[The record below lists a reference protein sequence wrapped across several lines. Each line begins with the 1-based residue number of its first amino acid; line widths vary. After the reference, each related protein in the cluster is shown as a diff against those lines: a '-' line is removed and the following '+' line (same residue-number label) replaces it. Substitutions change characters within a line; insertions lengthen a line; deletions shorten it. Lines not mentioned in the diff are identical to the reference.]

1 MNAKAE
7 VEQDQQVTGIA
18 VYSEFFAQ
26 LAELRQLNKEVV
38 FDYAT
43 PAGNKQARSHVY
55 KLRQTKAAVD
65 KARKAEKQA
74 SLDYGKRVDNKTK
87 TIVSEIE
94 QMIAI
99 HQAPLDEIEQREKDR
114 VAALQERLNEL
125 RNASITEG
133 FNAAQIE
140 TVIDQVELMVIDTSY
155 AEFTGEAATIKD
167 ETLRQL
173 REKYKA
179 QAQHEAE
186 QAELARLRKE
196 AEERAQKEREER
208 IAREAAERA
217 KAEAE
222 AKAKREAE
230 AIAQAQAAEKAEAE
244 RKTREAQAEADRKEL
259 ELKLRAEQ
267 AQREKEVAER
277 RAEQAEAKAK
287 AEAAAEKAREAAAL
301 AAREADTKHRKA
313 VNNAALDALIEH
325 AGLSQSAAKRSIEAI
340 VKGLVP
346 NVKINY

>member
-1 MNAKAE
+1 MNASAKVQE
-7 VEQDQQVTGIA
+7 DQQVTGIA
-18 VYSEFFAQ
+18 VYNEFVAQ
-26 LAELRQLNKEVV
+26 LAELRQLNSEVV

-43 PAGNKQARSHVY
+43 PKGNKEARSHVY

-65 KARKAEKQA
+65 KARKVEKQA
-74 SLDYGKRVDNKTK
+74 SLDYGKRVDSEAKA
-87 TIVSEIE
+87 IVGEIE
-94 QMIAI
+94 SMIAI

-140 TVIDQVELMVIDTSY
+140 TVIDQVELMPIDTSY

-208 IAREAAERA
+208 IAREAAEQA

-222 AKAKREAE
+222 AKAKQEAD

-244 RKTREAQAEADRKEL
+244 RKAREAQAAADRKEL
-259 ELKLRAEQ
+259 ELKLQSET
-267 AQREKEVAER
+267 AQREKQEAER
-277 RAEQAEAKAK
+277 RAEQAEAEARRKVEEEKARDI
-287 AEAAAEKAREAAAL
+287 AEAAE
-301 AAREADTKHRKA
+301 READKNHKKKI
-313 VNNAALDALIEH
+313 NNDALDALITN
-325 AGLSQSAAKRSIEAI
+325 AGLDSKQARNVVEAI
-340 VKGLVP
+340 ARGTIP
-346 NVKINY
+346 AIQIYY